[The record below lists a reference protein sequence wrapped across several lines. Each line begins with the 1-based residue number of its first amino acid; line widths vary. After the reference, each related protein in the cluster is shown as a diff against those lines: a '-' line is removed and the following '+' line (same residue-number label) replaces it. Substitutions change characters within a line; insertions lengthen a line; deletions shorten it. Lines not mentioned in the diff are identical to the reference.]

1 VGNTGSH
8 SLARYLRPRR
18 SLRRLAD
25 MQALARHEQDQGKAI
40 TETVMSVVR
49 LNGGVPLLHAM
60 VNSPMA
66 SIGLLN
72 SGAGPC
78 SGRLLGAAS
87 LCSEKCQQHL
97 PLFADQANEA
107 LRPASLLPFKICLA
121 HDHPTNRD
129 ILDQGIGF

>member
-60 VNSPMA
+60 VNSP
-66 SIGLLN
+66 IGLHWTVKL
-72 SGAGPC
+72 
-78 SGRLLGAAS
+78 RRW
-87 LCSEKCQQHL
+87 
-97 PLFADQANEA
+97 PLFG
-107 LRPASLLPFKICLA
+107 ASARGCFIV
-121 HDHPTNRD
+121 
-129 ILDQGIGF
+129 Q